1 MNTTTVLRLLIAVML
16 GVAAAVGWQM
26 YVAREARLAGH
37 AVPPPSGAAA
47 GDARPATVKLHRCVD
62 AAGSASIQ
70 SDPCPAGSRTTWVRE
85 ATPEAGDE
93 PATVIDGRPATSDAP
108 APGAQPVTFAC
119 EMALANRKAYR
130 AGELG
135 AIDDDGLALHDETVA
150 QACG

>member
-1 MNTTTVLRLLIAVML
+1 M
-16 GVAAAVGWQM
+16 
-26 YVAREARLAGH
+26 
-37 AVPPPSGAAA
+37 
-47 GDARPATVKLHRCVD
+47 
-62 AAGSASIQ
+62 
-70 SDPCPAGSRTTWVRE
+70 RE